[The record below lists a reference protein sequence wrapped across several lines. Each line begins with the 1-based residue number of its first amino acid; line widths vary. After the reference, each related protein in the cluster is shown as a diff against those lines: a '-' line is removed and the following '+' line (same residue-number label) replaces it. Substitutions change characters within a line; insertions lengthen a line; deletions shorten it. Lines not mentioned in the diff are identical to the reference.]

1 MKSGCGKI
9 PPRRFL
15 LVDSNRKVDSMANMN
30 EQYLTEE
37 LQSKQNEVN
46 SQTAAARQATQ
57 DAAKA
62 QAELNV
68 EIRNHFTK

>member
-1 MKSGCGKI
+1 
-9 PPRRFL
+9 
-15 LVDSNRKVDSMANMN
+15 MANMN